1 MREIYYMIALMV
13 VFVVAMFAMCENIY
27 MFRYTRMVTYLYR
40 TAILM
45 AIMVV
50 CVIVFRLI
58 YIDLFL

>member
-27 MFRYTRMVTYLYR
+27 MFYYTRIASYLYR
-40 TAILM
+40 TAILIVVM
-45 AIMVV
+45 AV
-50 CVIVFRLI
+50 CSIVFRLI

>member
-13 VFVVAMFAMCENIY
+13 VFVVDTFAMCENIY
-27 MFRYTRMVTYLYR
+27 MFHSTRMMAYLYR
-40 TAILM
+40 VAIFM

>member
-13 VFVVAMFAMCENIY
+13 VFVVAMFAMCDNIY
-27 MFRYTRMVTYLYR
+27 MFHYTRMMTYLYR

-50 CVIVFRLI
+50 CAIVFRLI

>member
-13 VFVVAMFAMCENIY
+13 VFVVGMFGMVENIY
-27 MFRYTRMVTYLYR
+27 MFHSTRMMAYLYR

-50 CVIVFRLI
+50 CAIVFRLI
-58 YIDLFL
+58 YIELFL

>member
-13 VFVVAMFAMCENIY
+13 VFVVAMFTMCENIY
-27 MFRYTRMVTYLYR
+27 MFHYTRMATYLYR

-58 YIDLFL
+58 YIELFL